1 MKDELVIPLVA
12 ILMPLVLVPTVLILK
27 FRQKRREWKH
37 QERLRALDLGL
48 PGGDFS
54 TRLSGGSVV
63 AIGAGVPI
71 AAVLTSLIAMSSIPV
86 SHPDY
91 MPIIA
96 ITWGCSVVISIAAL
110 ITSLVLGVM
119 VMRSSKTAESVDTLA
134 GFKPSF
140 EPDAYDVV
148 SRRG

>member
-1 MKDELVIPLVA
+1 MAA
-12 ILMPLVLVPTVLILK
+12 ILDD
-27 FRQKRREWKH
+27 
-37 QERLRALDLGL
+37 A
-48 PGGDFS
+48 
-54 TRLSGGSVV
+54 
-63 AIGAGVPI
+63 
-71 AAVLTSLIAMSSIPV
+71 
-86 SHPDY
+86 
-91 MPIIA
+91 
-96 ITWGCSVVISIAAL
+96 SVVISIAAL